1 MNVVYLCLGGNIGH
15 RLEHINQALEHITH
29 KIGNVLKKSRVYE
42 TEAWGVAQQQPY
54 LNMVVEVQTLL
65 KPEELIVKLL
75 QIEEILGRTRS
86 NTQAYEARTIDIDIL
101 FYNQSVISTP
111 ELTIP
116 HPRMHLRK
124 FVLIPM
130 QDVNSDY
137 IHPLLNKKM
146 ITLLQECT
154 DSLNVILYP
163 S

>member
-1 MNVVYLCLGGNIGH
+1 MNVIYLCLGGNIGH
-15 RLEHINQALEHITH
+15 RIKHLNQALEHITH
-29 KIGNVLKKSRVYE
+29 KVGHVLKKSKIYE

-65 KPEELIVKLL
+65 KPEELIAKLL
-75 QIEEILGRTRS
+75 QIEITLGRTRS
-86 NTQAYEARTIDIDIL
+86 YTQVYESRTIDIDIL
-101 FYNQSVISTP
+101 FYNQSVINTP
-111 ELTIP
+111 ELIIP

-137 IHPLLNKKM
+137 IHPILNKKM
-146 ITLLQECT
+146 ITLLQECH
-154 DSLNVILYP
+154 DNLKVNLYP

>member
-1 MNVVYLCLGGNIGH
+1 MNVIYLCLGGNIGH
-15 RLEHINQALEHITH
+15 RIKHLNQALEHITH
-29 KIGNVLKKSRVYE
+29 KVGHVLKKSKIYE

-65 KPEELIVKLL
+65 KPEELIAKLL
-75 QIEEILGRTRS
+75 QIEITLGRTRS
-86 NTQAYEARTIDIDIL
+86 YTQVYESRTIDIDIL
-101 FYNQSVISTP
+101 FYNQSVINTP
-111 ELTIP
+111 ELIIP

-137 IHPLLNKKM
+137 IHPILNKKM
-146 ITLLQECT
+146 ITLLQECH
-154 DSLNVILYP
+154 DNLKVNLYQ